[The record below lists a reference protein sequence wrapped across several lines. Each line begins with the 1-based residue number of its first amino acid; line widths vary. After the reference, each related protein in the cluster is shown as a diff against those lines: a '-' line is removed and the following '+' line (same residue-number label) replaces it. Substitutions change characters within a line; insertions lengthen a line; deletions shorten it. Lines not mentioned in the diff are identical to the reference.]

1 MSGGLNYVDRWNRG
15 DAIETFAPHERQRLR
30 EDMRSQAEG
39 ARPNSPERARLM
51 EDLSALYA
59 VDYPT
64 APEPELVLVN
74 GRFVDLNRGQR

>member
-59 VDYPT
+59 ADYST